1 MKKVLLSGVCGAAMM
16 IAAPAFA
23 GGSVEQ
29 GFFQAQGQ
37 SMGAGGGAEALGEGN
52 GLGGALNFLG
62 WGDAGAEAGGH
73 QGQVQGGYQSITF
86 DDELAESKAFNKNDI
101 TITFPE
107 DLQGD
112 TKAQANGKGDDNAN
126 SVSGDDNEVQSAEGE
141 KGAVVANLNSNAAMA
156 EKGGNAAAGNANVFE
171 SFNVEQVNDTHLK
184 THNSGA
190 PVMNIA
196 KAYAGDAEG
205 GDAEFEN
212 EADMGNKGYTGRN
225 ETEAENEHVD
235 AGAGA
240 EGENED
246 LGIGNSSANAGSGN
260 LTAGD
265 SDARAGSNMRADS
278 EADANGGD
286 VASEAWTRAVTPT
299 SATTTRRAAVS
310 VLAMVVAAATLGRC
324 LPGWAAAMSAT
335 SRSPMPAVSSACWPT
350 PASTP
355 TSSRPSTSTPTRP
368 STKDVSGGRRVA
380 RPVGLPCFR
389 NSMVAAAVRF
399 CSQKGTRHA
408 WA

>member
-1 MKKVLLSGVCGAAMM
+1 M
-16 IAAPAFA
+16 P
-23 GGSVEQ
+23 
-29 GFFQAQGQ
+29 
-37 SMGAGGGAEALGEGN
+37 EALGEGN

-286 VASEAWTRAVTPT
+286 VASEAWTESGDANQRNDNAQSGRVRAGDGGRGGNTGQVFAWMG
-299 SATTTRRAAVS
+299 SGNVGNIAVS
-310 VLAMVVAAATLGRC
+310 NARGIVGVLANTGINANQLQTVNINAN
-324 LPGWAAAMSAT
+324 
-335 SRSPMPAVSSACWPT
+335 
-350 PASTP
+350 AS
-355 TSSRPSTSTPTRP
+355 
-368 STKDVSGGRRVA
+368 
-380 RPVGLPCFR
+380 F
-389 NSMVAAAVRF
+389 N
-399 CSQKGTRHA
+399 
-408 WA
+408 